1 MKLLLQRIPPV
12 RVILH
17 LTIMYT
23 CPAGIY
29 ATHLSQ
35 RFPFPLFTFASPV
48 DAYESAQQIT
58 TSLRSLRLCPEA
70 ASVDAAE
77 ADAAKEDP
85 ATAAASPT
93 AQCESLLPIA
103 YCLLPMPVI
112 S

>member
-1 MKLLLQRIPPV
+1 MIVQVRIRTQWRYLYNVTLL
-12 RVILH
+12 
-17 LTIMYT
+17 TD
-23 CPAGIY
+23 
-29 ATHLSQ
+29 S
-35 RFPFPLFTFASPV
+35 PFLLFTFASPV

-58 TSLRSLRLCPEA
+58 TSLRSLRLCLEA

-93 AQCESLLPIA
+93 AAKVYCLLPIA
-103 YCLLPMPVI
+103 HAYHF